1 MSVRMLTALGAG
13 GGGAGGGDSEGGKA
27 KEAAEQQRKKPKK
40 KIVLNYEQYQR
51 TANMLVL
58 LLRRAN
64 KEEGMKQIELIQA
77 YLADREA
84 DGEIQN
90 EEELIQQTGLL
101 RSVIQRLIN
110 RDHVL
115 FVVQVRN
122 NIRHKQ
128 AGKQTHHR
136 SLHTNTHI
144 DSTAA
149 YRGAGG
155 GHCRPAGAGGECE
168 LRPRGPDLGLPQ
180 GELSAGGPRA
190 APADQSVFL

>member
-122 NIRHKQ
+122 NFRHKQ
-128 AGKQTHHR
+128 AGKQTP
-136 SLHTNTHI
+136 TF
-144 DSTAA
+144 AA
-149 YRGAGG
+149 YKHNHTSQPLTVA
-155 GHCRPAGAGGECE
+155 
-168 LRPRGPDLGLPQ
+168 Q
-180 GELSAGGPRA
+180 A
-190 APADQSVFL
+190 ADTADRQVLVANANYDPEGQISDFRKAS